1 MNIGSFSLYQGNGN
15 QDLTQLRND
24 IEKIMKD
31 TYKVC
36 NVNNAKAV
44 KITNLH
50 LHRDV
55 DIVTSSWFQSLD
67 YVLEGMPQ
75 ERRGINIY
83 NKEKGYAEGPDY
95 PFLSISRINS
105 RSAKTQGRLKRM
117 IRFLKNVR
125 TDSDY
130 DIPLNSFEINAICYS
145 IPIQDYYNL
154 NFKDLVYIVWHNM
167 YHLWKDNKENQ
178 LRSVVGDEYVFLG
191 KPNKVQALKVLED
204 EVYQIYND
212 LKKI

>member
-1 MNIGSFSLYQGNGN
+1 M
-15 QDLTQLRND
+15 
-24 IEKIMKD
+24 
-31 TYKVC
+31 
-36 NVNNAKAV
+36 
-44 KITNLH
+44 
-50 LHRDV
+50 HRDV

-154 NFKDLVYIVWHNM
+154 NFKDLVYIVWYNM